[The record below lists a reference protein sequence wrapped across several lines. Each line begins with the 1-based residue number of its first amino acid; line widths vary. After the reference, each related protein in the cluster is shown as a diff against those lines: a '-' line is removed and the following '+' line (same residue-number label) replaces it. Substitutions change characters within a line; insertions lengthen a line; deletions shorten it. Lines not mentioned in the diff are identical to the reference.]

1 MNVSIS
7 RILVVCVV
15 LVLGGPVMAQSPS
28 RSNDGRRCS
37 NQSLSG
43 SYGAQIQGTLY
54 IPNDP
59 NPPIKVD
66 LRTISMG
73 HYDGAGNVTFRDHV
87 VVNGNPPPE
96 EWREA
101 SGTYLVNPDCT
112 GTFSVVTAPDFPP
125 LVVHFVVVKHG
136 TEIFGVTNG
145 SAITYSA
152 YKVDWA
158 DE

>member
-7 RILVVCVV
+7 RILVICVV
-15 LVLGGPVMAQSPS
+15 LVLGAPVMAQSAS
-28 RSNDGRRCS
+28 RNNSGRPCS

-66 LRTISMG
+66 LRTVSMG
-73 HYDGAGNVTFRDHV
+73 HYDGAGNITFTDQV

-96 EWREA
+96 DWREA
-101 SGTYLVNPDCT
+101 LGTYFVNPDCT
-112 GTFSVVTAPDFPP
+112 GRFSVVTAPRFPP
-125 LVVHFVVVKHG
+125 LVVYFVVVTHG
-136 TEIFGVTNG
+136 TEIDGVTNG
-145 SAITYSA
+145 SAITYNA
-152 YKVDWA
+152 HEVN
-158 DE
+158 

>member
-7 RILVVCVV
+7 RILVICVV
-15 LVLGGPVMAQSPS
+15 LFLGAAVMAQSTS
-28 RSNDGRRCS
+28 RNDSDRRCS

-73 HYDGAGNVTFRDHV
+73 HYDGAGNVTFSDHV
-87 VVNGNPPPE
+87 VVNGNPPAE

-101 SGTYLVNPDCT
+101 SGTYFVNPDCT
-112 GTFSVVTAPDFPP
+112 GTFNVVTAPGFPP
-125 LVVHFVVVKHG
+125 LVVYFVVVKRG
-136 TEIFGVTNG
+136 TEIHGVTNG

-152 YKVDWA
+152 YEVN
-158 DE
+158 